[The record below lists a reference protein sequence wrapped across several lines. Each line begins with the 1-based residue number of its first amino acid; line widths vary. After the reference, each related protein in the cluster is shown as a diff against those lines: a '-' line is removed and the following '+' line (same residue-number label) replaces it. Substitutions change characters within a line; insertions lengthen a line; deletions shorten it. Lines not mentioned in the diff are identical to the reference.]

1 MNEKKLH
8 RAREKFCNLIVND
21 KYIFYREKVGGDEEM
36 TIGERIREIRLQN
49 NMSLRDFAKVI
60 GTANTTVMYW
70 EKDKRKISFENA
82 IKICDRFDV
91 KLSWLAGLEE

>member
-1 MNEKKLH
+1 MK
-8 RAREKFCNLIVND
+8 
-21 KYIFYREKVGGDEEM
+21 
-36 TIGERIREIRLQN
+36 IGERIKKVRLQN

-70 EKDKRKISFENA
+70 EKNERKISFENV

-91 KLSWLAGLEE
+91 KLSWLAGLED

>member
-1 MNEKKLH
+1 
-8 RAREKFCNLIVND
+8 
-21 KYIFYREKVGGDEEM
+21 M

-70 EKDKRKISFENA
+70 EKR
-82 IKICDRFDV
+82 
-91 KLSWLAGLEE
+91 